1 MRSKMD
7 YLLLLLKG
15 AGMGA
20 ADVIPGVSGGTI
32 AFISGIYEELVESIK
47 SINIQTL
54 RLLFL
59 FRINQFI
66 TAINGWFLIAVFGG
80 VVISIF
86 SLARVMKSLLHNYP
100 VMVWAFFFGL
110 ILASSIFVL
119 RSAGRMTLKV
129 WLSFMWGIAI
139 AWFIT
144 TVSPAT
150 TPDYWWFVFICGA
163 IGICAMILPGISG
176 AFILLL
182 LGKYQYIIT
191 AVSDLNI
198 PVIGI
203 FLAGAVIG
211 LILFSKLLSWLLK
224 RYHAITISILAGFMI
239 GSLNKVWPWKLPTST
254 TIGAHGEL
262 ITLTEKNVLPGA
274 WEAAGAGTPDT
285 PEAVALF
292 LAGILLL
299 LVLEFLGKKTGK

>member
-7 YLLLLLKG
+7 YLLLVLKG

-32 AFISGIYEELVESIK
+32 AFISGIYEELVDSIK
-47 SINIQTL
+47 SINLQTL
-54 RLLFL
+54 RLLAL
-59 FRINQFI
+59 LRISQFI
-66 TAINGWFLIAVFGG
+66 KAVNGWFLIAVFGG
-80 VVISIF
+80 VFISIF

-100 VMVWAFFFGL
+100 VLVWAFFFGL

-119 RSAGRMTLKV
+119 RTAGRMTLKV
-129 WLSFMWGIAI
+129 WLSFLSGIGI

-150 TPDYWWFVFICGA
+150 TPDYWWFIFICGA

-182 LGKYQYIIT
+182 LGKYEFIIT
-191 AVSDLNI
+191 AVSELDI
-198 PVIGI
+198 PVIAI

-224 RYHAITISILAGFMI
+224 QYHAVTISILAGFMI
-239 GSLNKVWPWKLPTST
+239 GSLNKVWPWKRPTST
-254 TIGAHGEL
+254 TLDAHGEL
-262 ITLTEKNVLPGA
+262 ITLTEQNVLPGA
-274 WEAAGAGTPDT
+274 YEAVGAGNADT
-285 PEAVALF
+285 PEAIALF
-292 LAGILLL
+292 FAGILLL
-299 LVLEFLGKKTGK
+299 LVFEILGKKFGK